1 MKKILLTSSLIL
13 LAGWAAWAQ
22 SCPNGDFENWNIYPY
37 SVPDSG
43 WFNSNPQSVAKADSL
58 TVWPVTGVVGQ
69 AVHIQTA
76 IIGTDTLQAYVI
88 NTLGD
93 PKTGTGGMPYSQQPT
108 SINGYYRYHMVGAD
122 SALMIIE
129 FKKAGS
135 VIATTQ
141 FAYRNASGDIT
152 TFTPFSFPLATIP
165 VVPDSVIIG
174 LASSNLEGTGVQSGS
189 WVELD
194 ELSFG
199 GTGITQPIAGGS
211 FDSWVSQSVQSPVGW
226 TAQSNGNGGTGI
238 SRSDTH
244 YSGNYSVQLVTQYVS
259 CGSCSNPN
267 QPGEL
272 TTGYFTQNNGPAGGL
287 PYTHMIDTVSGYYM
301 YAPAGADTASV
312 QITLTAGGSMISSFW
327 KNLFAAST
335 WTYFEEPIF
344 APSTPDTIRIDL
356 QSSSWNALT
365 PGSVLNVDYLQ
376 LKSQPLPPI
385 SVGELNRS
393 ISGITAYPNPAVDVL
408 NLAFHGN
415 ITSPFEVRIY
425 DLTGRILYD
434 QHYATPSDNVSLPVL
449 FLSAG
454 MYFYQISNAGNLY
467 RGKFLKN

>member
-174 LASSNLEGTGVQSGS
+174 LASSNLEGTGVQMIFFR
-189 WVELD
+189 VESSLFFFGQKISVVPLILH
-194 ELSFG
+194 LSMS
-199 GTGITQPIAGGS
+199 PIAEDIKWGGS
-211 FDSWVSQSVQSPVGW
+211 LKRIHLESSLYRLHVHAPISCVGRIV
-226 TAQSNGNGGTGI
+226 A
-238 SRSDTH
+238 
-244 YSGNYSVQLVTQYVS
+244 
-259 CGSCSNPN
+259 
-267 QPGEL
+267 
-272 TTGYFTQNNGPAGGL
+272 
-287 PYTHMIDTVSGYYM
+287 
-301 YAPAGADTASV
+301 ASV
-312 QITLTAGGSMISSFW
+312 
-327 KNLFAAST
+327 
-335 WTYFEEPIF
+335 
-344 APSTPDTIRIDL
+344 IDHRF
-356 QSSSWNALT
+356 
-365 PGSVLNVDYLQ
+365 D
-376 LKSQPLPPI
+376 
-385 SVGELNRS
+385 R
-393 ISGITAYPNPAVDVL
+393 
-408 NLAFHGN
+408 
-415 ITSPFEVRIY
+415 
-425 DLTGRILYD
+425 
-434 QHYATPSDNVSLPVL
+434 
-449 FLSAG
+449 
-454 MYFYQISNAGNLY
+454 
-467 RGKFLKN
+467 

>member
-1 MKKILLTSSLIL
+1 
-13 LAGWAAWAQ
+13 
-22 SCPNGDFENWNIYPY
+22 
-37 SVPDSG
+37 
-43 WFNSNPQSVAKADSL
+43 
-58 TVWPVTGVVGQ
+58 
-69 AVHIQTA
+69 
-76 IIGTDTLQAYVI
+76 
-88 NTLGD
+88 
-93 PKTGTGGMPYSQQPT
+93 
-108 SINGYYRYHMVGAD
+108 
-122 SALMIIE
+122 
-129 FKKAGS
+129 
-135 VIATTQ
+135 
-141 FAYRNASGDIT
+141 
-152 TFTPFSFPLATIP
+152 
-165 VVPDSVIIG
+165 
-174 LASSNLEGTGVQSGS
+174 
-189 WVELD
+189 
-194 ELSFG
+194 
-199 GTGITQPIAGGS
+199 
-211 FDSWVSQSVQSPVGW
+211 
-226 TAQSNGNGGTGI
+226 
-238 SRSDTH
+238 
-244 YSGNYSVQLVTQYVS
+244 
-259 CGSCSNPN
+259 
-267 QPGEL
+267 
-272 TTGYFTQNNGPAGGL
+272 
-287 PYTHMIDTVSGYYM
+287 
-301 YAPAGADTASV
+301 
-312 QITLTAGGSMISSFW
+312 MISSFW